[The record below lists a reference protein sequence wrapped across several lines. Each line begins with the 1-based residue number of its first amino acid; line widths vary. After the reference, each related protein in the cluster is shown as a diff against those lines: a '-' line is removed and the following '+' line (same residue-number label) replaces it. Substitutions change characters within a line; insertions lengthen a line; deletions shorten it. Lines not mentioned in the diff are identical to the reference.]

1 MNALDLS
8 QAVFIQDQQIKTDS
22 LKVAKAFGKRHDN
35 IIRAIENILSHS
47 TTESNLGL
55 NEFSPSNFGLAEF
68 SALNFE
74 VAEYIDEQGKPRL
87 MYQMTKDGWMF
98 LVMGFTGEKAAQIKI
113 AFINA
118 FNAMAT
124 LLQNQ
129 QLIEQQGIQVGTKV
143 RLNSGSPELTVNQL
157 MTNAEGRLDQVEVI
171 WFSNRL
177 HKTTLSIHAVVPV
190 VVRNKT
196 VLQHFWEAIHKYG
209 MHLLNHSHKPDHIAL
224 NLPQVCAAIHGLPDS
239 RVLMQELTT
248 STHPYPHYLQH
259 GHAVRSVIDDKT
271 YRCIVFKQ
279 TAVQLGGAA

>member
-22 LKVAKAFGKRHDN
+22 LKVAEAFGKQHSHV
-35 IIRAIENILSHS
+35 IRAIEKNLLKKSLALNSEGNELSRS
-47 TTESNLGL
+47 I
-55 NEFSPSNFGLAEF
+55 FGLAEF

-74 VAEYIDEQGKPRL
+74 LANYIDEQGKPRP
-87 MYQMTKDGWMF
+87 MYEMTKDGWMF

-157 MTNAEGRLDQVEVI
+157 MTNAEGILDQVEVI

-177 HKTTLSIHAVVPV
+177 HKTTLSIHAVLPV
-190 VVRNKT
+190 VARNNV
-196 VLQHFWEAIHKYG
+196 VLQHFWEAIHQYG
-209 MHLLNHSHKPDHIAL
+209 LHLINHSHKPDHIAL

-239 RVLMQELTT
+239 KALIQELAA
-248 STHPYPHYLQH
+248 STYPYPHYIQH